1 MAAVNAPR
9 FTPIVERP
17 VRTVQAYRSRK
28 AKAQREAVN
37 AALRKDIQNRKGE
50 TQ

>member
-1 MAAVNAPR
+1 MTTAPR

-28 AKAQREAVN
+28 AKAQRDAVN
-37 AALRKDIQNRKGE
+37 AALRRDIENRKGE

>member
-1 MAAVNAPR
+1 MTTAPR

-28 AKAQREAVN
+28 ARAQREAKHEQLK
-37 AALRKDIQNRKGE
+37 ADIKAREEK
-50 TQ
+50 TS

>member
-28 AKAQREAVN
+28 AKAQREALHDKLK
-37 AALRKDIQNRKGE
+37 AEIEKGK
-50 TQ
+50 TS

>member
-1 MAAVNAPR
+1 MAAVSAPR

-28 AKAQREAVN
+28 AAAQREAVN
-37 AALRKDIQNRKGE
+37 AALRRDIQNRKGE

>member
-1 MAAVNAPR
+1 MSKTR

-28 AKAQREAVN
+28 AAAQREAVN
-37 AALRKDIQNRKGE
+37 AALRRDIEKQKGE
-50 TQ
+50 SHAGN

>member
-28 AKAQREAVN
+28 AAAQREALHDKLK
-37 AALRKDIQNRKGE
+37 AEIEKEK
-50 TQ
+50 TS

>member
-9 FTPIVERP
+9 FTPLVERP
-17 VRTVQAYRSRK
+17 VRTVQAYRSRR
-28 AKAQREAVN
+28 AAAQREAVN

>member
-1 MAAVNAPR
+1 MTTAPR

-17 VRTVQAYRSRK
+17 VRTVHAYRNRK

-37 AALRKDIQNRKGE
+37 AALRRDIENRKGE

>member
-1 MAAVNAPR
+1 MAAMNAPR
-9 FTPIVERP
+9 FTMIVERP

-37 AALRKDIQNRKGE
+37 AALRRDIEQRKE
-50 TQ
+50 KTS